1 MKKKTWHSFVKSHY
15 LVNRVYDMLDYFKL
29 LDNTDEI
36 EMKKRIITQFQ
47 DIYYVESLAKFF
59 EDKLKKNKKK
69 LVSILKY

>member
-1 MKKKTWHSFVKSHY
+1 
-15 LVNRVYDMLDYFKL
+15 MLDYFKL

-69 LVSILKY
+69 VEVRCNLIDLIHDLDYLKQYLSN